1 MMKSIKTKIIAGYV
15 AAILIIAIILG
26 VLAVSISQNAVVNEV
41 ENGLQALADQGAKL
55 VASRLET
62 QLRILESIA
71 NIREIRDMYWA
82 TQQKELQRQEQ
93 QTDFLA
99 LAVVRQDGI
108 AYYSDDTTAELG
120 DREYVKKAFE
130 GIPNV
135 SEVLVS
141 RVTNELVLM
150 FAVPIIKGENIV
162 GVLIGR
168 CDGNTL
174 SDITNDIVY
183 GETGYAYIIDDDGTV
198 VAHPDREKV
207 ESQWNPL
214 TEAENDSQLRSI
226 ADEFSRM
233 LGDGKAAIGSYTL
246 EGEEYYNAYA
256 HVEGTN
262 WHIAVTV
269 LKSEALSSIATL
281 AATMTTVL
289 LVILLAGAVLSYFMG
304 KSFAGPIIDLTSIV
318 GRFADYD
325 LSIDENSQAFKYMN
339 RKDEI
344 GSITKA
350 LYKMQTAFI
359 DLLKQARVSSEIVGA
374 ASDELSSNIQEI
386 SSSTVHQ
393 AATTEELSSSIEEMT
408 AGIQVINENMQAAA
422 ADVNI
427 INRKVSETE
436 EMVVENS
443 RNLEDINKSI
453 ETILDA
459 LSETRSSIH
468 TITEQSRTAS
478 KEADSTV
485 SLTREGKENLDRTV
499 QQMSS
504 IQTTIQSLASVINQL
519 GESASRIGDI
529 TDLIKD
535 VAEQTNLLALNASI
549 EAARAGEHGK
559 GFAVVAQ
566 AIGKLAEE
574 SQNATS
580 EIADV
585 IKNIQL
591 EISKAVKSSKEGT
604 MVVENGT
611 RLVQETS
618 DSLEKIFGAIQIT
631 SEAIQGITSLMNVQ
645 TRETD
650 EIYHAANDIGS
661 RVSNLMASME
671 AEAASLK
678 DNKNSIDSINKAIY
692 DIGQSLEQQ
701 SAVSE
706 EVSRAV
712 NDNAAGIEQISS
724 GSEEIARSAEELAQS
739 AQMLIEQVQKFKL

>member
-1 MMKSIKTKIIAGYV
+1 
-15 AAILIIAIILG
+15 
-26 VLAVSISQNAVVNEV
+26 
-41 ENGLQALADQGAKL
+41 
-55 VASRLET
+55 
-62 QLRILESIA
+62 
-71 NIREIRDMYWA
+71 
-82 TQQKELQRQEQ
+82 
-93 QTDFLA
+93 
-99 LAVVRQDGI
+99 
-108 AYYSDDTTAELG
+108 
-120 DREYVKKAFE
+120 
-130 GIPNV
+130 
-135 SEVLVS
+135 
-141 RVTNELVLM
+141 
-150 FAVPIIKGENIV
+150 
-162 GVLIGR
+162 
-168 CDGNTL
+168 
-174 SDITNDIVY
+174 
-183 GETGYAYIIDDDGTV
+183 
-198 VAHPDREKV
+198 
-207 ESQWNPL
+207 
-214 TEAENDSQLRSI
+214 
-226 ADEFSRM
+226 
-233 LGDGKAAIGSYTL
+233 
-246 EGEEYYNAYA
+246 
-256 HVEGTN
+256 
-262 WHIAVTV
+262 
-269 LKSEALSSIATL
+269 
-281 AATMTTVL
+281 
-289 LVILLAGAVLSYFMG
+289 
-304 KSFAGPIIDLTSIV
+304 
-318 GRFADYD
+318 
-325 LSIDENSQAFKYMN
+325 
-339 RKDEI
+339 
-344 GSITKA
+344 
-350 LYKMQTAFI
+350 
-359 DLLKQARVSSEIVGA
+359 
-374 ASDELSSNIQEI
+374 
-386 SSSTVHQ
+386 
-393 AATTEELSSSIEEMT
+393 
-408 AGIQVINENMQAAA
+408 
-422 ADVNI
+422 
-427 INRKVSETE
+427 
-436 EMVVENS
+436 MVVENS

-650 EIYHAANDIGS
+650 EIYHAASDIGS